1 MLPDFI
7 PDAPALDALMDRAVA
22 LARRGEGRVSPNPIV
37 GCVVVDARGAVV
49 GEGWHGRYGGP
60 HAEVWALDAARA
72 SGADLQSCTVV
83 VTLEPCAHTGK
94 TPPCADRLIRDG
106 VRRVVVGMRDPF
118 GPVDGRGIARLRAAG
133 IEVTVGVREAAC
145 ERLVEAF
152 TTHVRTGRPFVT
164 LKVAQTLDG
173 FAATANGDS
182 RWVTGEAARRRVHEL
197 RAASDA
203 VLVGTGTARADDPA
217 LTLRH
222 GVSGTQPLR
231 IVLDRRG
238 MLPGGLRLF
247 TDDQASRTVAVVS
260 AGRLAQRPA
269 WRHALGAAGGAVL
282 GVDEREGQIDLGAL
296 LDRLGGGDGLPR
308 HPDDGADAA
317 PRPVQSL
324 LVEAG
329 PTLAAAVLAADLA
342 DRVCVFV
349 APALLGAG
357 RPALATPAAAR
368 MADARRWAD
377 VTWETLGGDALVTM
391 RRGDAA
397 RGDDAT

>member
-1 MLPDFI
+1 MLPDLP
-7 PDAPALDALMDRAVA
+7 PDAPALDALALDALMDRAVA
-22 LARRGEGRVSPNPIV
+22 LARRGKGRVSPNPVV

-72 SGADLQSCTVV
+72 GGADLSHCTVV

-118 GPVDGRGIARLRAAG
+118 GAVDGRGIARLRAAG

-145 ERLVEAF
+145 ARLAEAF
-152 TTHVRTGRPFVT
+152 TTHVRTGRPLVT

-173 FAATANGDS
+173 FAATESGDS

-203 VLVGTGTARADDPA
+203 VLVGTGTARADDPL

-222 GVSGTQPLR
+222 GVTGTQPLR
-231 IVLDRRG
+231 VVLDRRG
-238 MLPGGLRLF
+238 TLPGGLHLF
-247 TDDQASRTVAVVS
+247 TDAHAARTVAVVS

-269 WRHALGAAGGAVL
+269 WHAALGAAGGAVL
-282 GVDEREGQIDLGAL
+282 AVDERGGQIDLGTL
-296 LDRLGGGDGLPR
+296 LDRLGAGDGLPP
-308 HPDDGADAA
+308 HPDDGAGA
-317 PRPVQSL
+317 PARPVQSL

-329 PTLAAAVLAADLA
+329 PTLATAVLAADLA
-342 DRVCVFV
+342 DRVCIFI

-357 RPALATPAAAR
+357 RPALATAAAAR
-368 MADARRWAD
+368 MADARRWTD
-377 VTWETLGGDALVTM
+377 VTWEALGDDALVTM
-391 RRGDAA
+391 RRSG
-397 RGDDAT
+397 